1 MTAPQSKIQNPKSKI
16 WWNFLQLGFLLFP
29 FIPAVGAISIVAAI
43 LGNGMQQFKTIIR
56 RPLSWGFAILSVWLV
71 ITASFAFNRPEAFL
85 GLANLLPFFLLFL
98 SFSELIQT
106 PNQLRRIAWILVIPS
121 VPVVIIGLGQLFLGW
136 AGSSLSASIL
146 GWAIA
151 PTGNPPG
158 RMASIFMYANI
169 LAAYL
174 TLVFI
179 LSLGLLI
186 ENWVRGHRKEHHLSP
201 TDYRLPITNSQ
212 FLYLSVTVIGSA
224 IALILTNSRN
234 GWGIAVLA
242 GLSFALY
249 LGWRP
254 LVAIVAAMAGSILWS
269 AFGPDPVRQWLRA
282 IVPAFF
288 WARLTDQLH
297 PDRPVALMRTTQWQ
311 FVWSMTQQRPWTGWG
326 LRNFTPLYEAQM
338 QIWLGHPHNLF
349 LMLTAE
355 TGIPATLLFC
365 GLVGW
370 VLFQGVLLLHQWP
383 RKDGDKLIFF
393 SYLLAFGGCT
403 LFNTV
408 DVTLF
413 DLRVNTFSWLL
424 LASIGGVVYRHR
436 LKIESKI
443 ESDR

>member
-1 MTAPQSKIQNPKSKI
+1 
-16 WWNFLQLGFLLFP
+16 
-29 FIPAVGAISIVAAI
+29 
-43 LGNGMQQFKTIIR
+43 
-56 RPLSWGFAILSVWLV
+56 
-71 ITASFAFNRPEAFL
+71 
-85 GLANLLPFFLLFL
+85 
-98 SFSELIQT
+98 
-106 PNQLRRIAWILVIPS
+106 
-121 VPVVIIGLGQLFLGW
+121 
-136 AGSSLSASIL
+136 
-146 GWAIA
+146 
-151 PTGNPPG
+151 
-158 RMASIFMYANI
+158 MYANI

-186 ENWVRGHRKEHHLSP
+186 ENWVRGHQKKKHLSA
-201 TDYRLPITNSQ
+201 TNYQLPITNYQ
-212 FLYLSVTVIGSA
+212 FLYLSVIVLGSA

-242 GLSFALY
+242 SLSFALY

-254 LVAIVAAMAGSILWS
+254 LVAIVAAIAGSILWS
-269 AFGPDPVRQWLRA
+269 AFGPDPMRQWLRA

-370 VLFQGVLLLHQWP
+370 VLFQGVLLLRQWP
-383 RKDGDKLIFF
+383 GQNGDKLIFF

-424 LASIGGVVYRHR
+424 LASIGGVVDRHR
-436 LKIESKI
+436 VKIERKI